1 MGQARQRGS
10 REERVAQAIQRQKN
24 AEEANVGTE
33 ALFLLDRNVISV
45 IKHSLVNKEQK
56 GEKEK
61 RMLAHLKEIDAR
73 QNAIS
78 PIISLMEGEKGR
90 PDSPTEKDE
99 QVEKETDVVSR
110 FFKRARTDSSYLTNN
125 KEIFIKIFSG
135 YREGSS
141 DTRAAFREKAIEV
154 VFNKVPSNKR
164 RSSEDFLFRTAESFG
179 LKKNDVIVVM
189 FIACLYGNDDAR
201 DILKLKDLHKI
212 HNVLSDIYL
221 IPRMGLVKWI
231 AESQNMR
238 IEVELLTLDEGLKNV
253 LSNVKVSWRLDRGQS
268 EPELFVDY
276 LPELFTELPEDD
288 ARALLGRLAEIAV
301 KD

>member
-45 IKHSLVNKEQK
+45 IKHSLANKEQK
-56 GEKEK
+56 GDKEE
-61 RMLAHLKEIDAR
+61 RMLAHLKEIDAP

-78 PIISLMEGEKGR
+78 PIMSLMEGEKGR

-110 FFKRARTDSSYLTNN
+110 FFKRARTDSSHLINN

-141 DTRAAFREKAIEV
+141 DARAAFREKAIEV

-164 RSSEDFLFRTAESFG
+164 RSAENLLFRTAEFCG
-179 LKKNDVIVVM
+179 LNKNDVIVVM
-189 FIACLYGNDDAR
+189 FIACLYENDDAR

-221 IPRMGLVKWI
+221 IPRIGLVKWV

-238 IEVELLTLDEGLKNV
+238 IKIKLLTLDEGLEKV

-268 EPELFVDY
+268 EPDLFVEY
-276 LPELFTELPEDD
+276 LPELFTALPEND
-288 ARALLGRLAEIAV
+288 ARALLGRLADITV

>member
-1 MGQARQRGS
+1 
-10 REERVAQAIQRQKN
+10 
-24 AEEANVGTE
+24 
-33 ALFLLDRNVISV
+33 
-45 IKHSLVNKEQK
+45 
-56 GEKEK
+56 
-61 RMLAHLKEIDAR
+61 MLAHLKEIDAP

-78 PIISLMEGEKGR
+78 PIMSLMEGEKGR

-110 FFKRARTDSSYLTNN
+110 FFKRARTDSSHLINN

-141 DTRAAFREKAIEV
+141 DARAAFREKAIEV

-164 RSSEDFLFRTAESFG
+164 RSAENLLFRTAEFCG
-179 LKKNDVIVVM
+179 LNKNDVIVVM
-189 FIACLYGNDDAR
+189 FIACLYENDDAR

-221 IPRMGLVKWI
+221 IPRIGLVKWV

-238 IEVELLTLDEGLKNV
+238 IKIKLLTLDEGLEKV

-268 EPELFVDY
+268 EPDLFVEY
-276 LPELFTELPEDD
+276 LPELFTALPEND
-288 ARALLGRLAEIAV
+288 ARALLGRLADITV